1 MASRNGAA
9 ILSRAL
15 RTRRTPQ
22 LPRAAVRSYSTSE
35 SGEKRPSI
43 VVAYWGWTT
52 LEQDEIREEKKKE
65 IESLEAKVA
74 ELQTS
79 K

>member
-1 MASRNGAA
+1 MAT
-9 ILSRAL
+9 L
-15 RTRRTPQ
+15 TYQ
-22 LPRAAVRSYSTSE
+22 
-35 SGEKRPSI
+35 
-43 VVAYWGWTT
+43 VAYWGWTT
-52 LEQDEIREEKKKE
+52 LEQNEIREEKKKE